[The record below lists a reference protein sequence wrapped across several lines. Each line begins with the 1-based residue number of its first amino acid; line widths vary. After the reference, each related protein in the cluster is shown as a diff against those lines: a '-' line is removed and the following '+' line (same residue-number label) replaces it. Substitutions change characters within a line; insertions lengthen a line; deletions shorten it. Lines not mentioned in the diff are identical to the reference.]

1 MTPAHSLSVELKL
14 RREEAG
20 LSQRELAR
28 RAKVTGTTVN
38 NIESR
43 TSSARALGCTVA
55 ELIGDCS

>member
-1 MTPAHSLSVELKL
+1 M

-43 TSSARALGCTVA
+43 TSSASLTVIGKLARALGCTVA